1 MRILATCLFILS
13 LLCAT
18 GMKAQ
23 VSKIRQDF
31 IGFGFPRYEHC
42 TMKILPGAKEKFK
55 DLEPA
60 ISQAKHYIHIEYYK
74 WYNDSI
80 GRHLLDALAKA
91 APRGGK
97 GRILY
102 DAF

>member
-31 IGFGFPRYEHC
+31 IDFGFPRYEQC

-55 DLEPA
+55 DLE
-60 ISQAKHYIHIEYYK
+60 
-74 WYNDSI
+74 
-80 GRHLLDALAKA
+80 LLLCTGKTFHGALLI
-91 APRGGK
+91 PGK
-97 GRILY
+97 SEVDEVLT
-102 DAF
+102 